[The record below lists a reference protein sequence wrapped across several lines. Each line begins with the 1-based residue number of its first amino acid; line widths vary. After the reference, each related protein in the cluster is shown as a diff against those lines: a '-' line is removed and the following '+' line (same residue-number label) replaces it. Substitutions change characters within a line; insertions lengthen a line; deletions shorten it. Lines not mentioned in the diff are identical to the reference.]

1 MRRGCWFA
9 AFAAFAALLVVSVAL
24 TPACGSRRV
33 SAFEVLHKVP
43 NSKTCRCQRLLL
55 IVFGVWGLGAFDFR
69 LSALLLFFLIF
80 FCFVC
85 VFIFAALP
93 GYDFC
98 IKVHA
103 AHHTA
108 V

>member
-1 MRRGCWFA
+1 
-9 AFAAFAALLVVSVAL
+9 
-24 TPACGSRRV
+24 
-33 SAFEVLHKVP
+33 
-43 NSKTCRCQRLLL
+43 
-55 IVFGVWGLGAFDFR
+55 VFGVWGLGAFDFR
-69 LSALLLFFLIF
+69 LSALLLFFLMF